1 MVTHTHTL
9 YNKII
14 TLIGFCFCNLYY
26 LNKYPLKE
34 PPVAVLW
41 MERCIKVAHWVVRKT
56 IPPLEELLLQKTV
69 KENAKKMINA
79 SFLFGIVI
87 ELKITN
93 THVG

>member
-1 MVTHTHTL
+1 
-9 YNKII
+9 
-14 TLIGFCFCNLYY
+14 
-26 LNKYPLKE
+26 
-34 PPVAVLW
+34 